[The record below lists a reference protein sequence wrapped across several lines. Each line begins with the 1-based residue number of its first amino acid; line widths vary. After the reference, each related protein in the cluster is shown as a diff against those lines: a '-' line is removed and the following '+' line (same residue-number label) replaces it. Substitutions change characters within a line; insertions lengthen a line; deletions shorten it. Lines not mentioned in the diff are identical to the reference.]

1 VQKFKDKRRTIST
14 PATDEKGPPSKTK
27 ATKVALASKESIEF
41 VPPSEIIVCMASSN
55 YTTLFLTGGRKKLIS
70 KTLKEF
76 EDVLLPHHFYRVHN
90 SHLVNLDHVRE
101 YIKTDGGYLVMQ
113 NDMKVPVSKNRKDEL
128 LQLLQR

>member
-1 VQKFKDKRRTIST
+1 
-14 PATDEKGPPSKTK
+14 
-27 ATKVALASKESIEF
+27 
-41 VPPSEIIVCMASSN
+41 
-55 YTTLFLTGGRKKLIS
+55 
-70 KTLKEF
+70 
-76 EDVLLPHHFYRVHN
+76 LPHHFYRVHN